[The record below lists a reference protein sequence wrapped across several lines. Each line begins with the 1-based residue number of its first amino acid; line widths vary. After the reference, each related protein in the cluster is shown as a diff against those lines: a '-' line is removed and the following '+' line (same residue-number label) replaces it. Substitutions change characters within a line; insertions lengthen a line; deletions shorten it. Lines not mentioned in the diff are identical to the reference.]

1 MGAKGESETRLVFSI
16 LAVSSS
22 SLIYWII
29 FAIIFDALKF
39 PALFSFCSSLTSF
52 RYRYRTCPRGNDVM
66 VQVVAGRPRGPGID
80 ASFVQMFSSPIRS
93 KVVGWNLMG

>member
-1 MGAKGESETRLVFSI
+1 MGAKGESETRLVFSF

-39 PALFSFCSSLTSF
+39 PALFSFAH
-52 RYRYRTCPRGNDVM
+52 P
-66 VQVVAGRPRGPGID
+66 QHH
-80 ASFVQMFSSPIRS
+80 FVIVTELAREA
-93 KVVGWNLMG
+93 VT

>member
-1 MGAKGESETRLVFSI
+1 MGAKGESETRLVFSF
-16 LAVSSS
+16 LAVSS

-52 RYRYRTCPRGNDVM
+52 RYRTCPRGNDVM

-80 ASFVQMFSSPIRS
+80 ASFVQMFSSPFRS